1 MSSSN
6 PITDVLRSDIAASI
20 KDSIGLHDR
29 IALELAD
36 GILRSLQA
44 NWGGREIYIPVQA
57 SVDRNAKIKAE
68 FYAKGNDPKRYADV
82 CRNNDISLST
92 LYRILRED

>member
-6 PITDVLRSDIAASI
+6 PVADVLRSDIAASI
-20 KDSIGLHDR
+20 KNSIGLHDR
-29 IALELAD
+29 IAQELAD
-36 GILRSLQA
+36 GILKNLQA
-44 NWGGREIYIPVQA
+44 NWGGREIYIPVPD

-68 FYAKGNDPKRYADV
+68 FRAKGNDPKRYADV
-82 CRNNDISLST
+82 CRSNNISLST

>member
-6 PITDVLRSDIAASI
+6 PVADVLRSDIAASI

-36 GILRSLQA
+36 GILKCLQA
-44 NWGGREIYIPVQA
+44 NWGGREIYIPVA
-57 SVDRNAKIKAE
+57 DSSDRNTRIKAE
-68 FYAKGNDPKRYADV
+68 FYAKGNDPNRYADV
-82 CRNNDISLST
+82 CRNNGISLST
-92 LYRILRED
+92 LYRILREE